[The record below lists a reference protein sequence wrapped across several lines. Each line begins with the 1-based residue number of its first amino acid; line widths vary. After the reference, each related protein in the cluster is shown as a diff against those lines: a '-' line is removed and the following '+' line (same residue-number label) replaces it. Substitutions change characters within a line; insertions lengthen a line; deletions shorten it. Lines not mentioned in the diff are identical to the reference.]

1 MKTYLIS
8 TILSASLA
16 LGSPFTVP
24 LASMQDGPGE
34 EPPDMAAQ
42 LAFIDG
48 TSLLS
53 REAPAPKEPSFTS
66 MLVTTTAYSSTPDQT
81 DDTPFITASGTQ
93 VREGVVAANFLPI
106 GTVIRIPE
114 LYGNRVFTVEDRMH
128 PRKGYQVDI
137 WFPSK
142 AEALR
147 FGTKIIT
154 IEVLGS

>member
-24 LASMQDGPGE
+24 LASIQGDAGE
-34 EPPDMAAQ
+34 EPPDMATQ

-53 REAPAPKEPSFTS
+53 REVPAPKEPSFTS

-93 VREGVVAANFLPI
+93 VHEGVVAANFLPI
-106 GTVIRIPE
+106 GTTIRIPE

-154 IEVLGS
+154 IEVLES

>member
-16 LGSPFTVP
+16 FGSPFTIP
-24 LASMQDGPGE
+24 LANMQGDPDT
-34 EPPDMAAQ
+34 EPPDMATQ

-53 REAPAPKEPSFTS
+53 RNIPVQKEPSFTS

-81 DDTPFITASGTQ
+81 DDTPFTTASGTQ

-106 GTVIRIPE
+106 GTIIRMPD
-114 LYGNRVFTVEDRMH
+114 LYGDRVFTVEDRMH

-142 AEALR
+142 TEALR
-147 FGTKIIT
+147 FGT
-154 IEVLGS
+154 

>member
-1 MKTYLIS
+1 M
-8 TILSASLA
+8 
-16 LGSPFTVP
+16 GSQFTVP
-24 LASMQDGPGE
+24 LATIQGDLGT
-34 EPPDMAAQ
+34 EPSDTTTQ

-53 REAPAPKEPSFTS
+53 REVSVQKEPNVTR
-66 MLVTTTAYSSTPDQT
+66 MTVTTTAYSSTPDQT
-81 DDTPFITASGTQ
+81 DDTPFVTASGTQ

-106 GTVIRIPE
+106 GTAIRIPE

-147 FGTKIIT
+147 FGTKVIT

>member
-1 MKTYLIS
+1 MKNYLIS

-24 LASMQDGPGE
+24 LASLQGDPDA
-34 EPPDMAAQ
+34 EPPDMATQ

-53 REAPAPKEPSFTS
+53 REVTAQKEPSFTS

-81 DDTPFITASGTQ
+81 DDTPFTTASGTQ

-106 GTVIRIPE
+106 GTDIRMPE
-114 LYGNRVFTVEDRMH
+114 LYGDRIFTVEDRMH
-128 PRKGYQVDI
+128 PRKGYQVDV

-142 AEALR
+142 EEALR
-147 FGTKIIT
+147 FGTKIVT
-154 IEVLGS
+154 IEVL

>member
-24 LASMQDGPGE
+24 LASIQGDPDQ
-34 EPPDMAAQ
+34 EPPDMATQ
-42 LAFIDG
+42 LALIDG

-53 REAPAPKEPSFTS
+53 REVPVQKEPVVSRIT
-66 MLVTTTAYSSTPDQT
+66 VTTTAYSSTSDQT

-106 GTVIRIPE
+106 GTAIRIPE

-154 IEVLGS
+154 IEILGS